1 MQRDA
6 PSSPPPLPVPAQLI
20 PQVSDYVLDN
30 RAAENGKRVPLDPG
44 WYPQHRERE
53 ALNNQSNEYTFP
65 GRDDSRAS
73 SAPGEKDR
81 PSHLDMS
88 DGGTYDIHGAELH
101 EAERVQ
107 VVLPSRR
114 KASREEKVEHHVSRD
129 DMAKAEGVPSWQ
141 NESLTSAGAYSMLDS
156 EVDLVQFNH
165 EGHINAILEVAFY
178 NLK

>member
-1 MQRDA
+1 
-6 PSSPPPLPVPAQLI
+6 
-20 PQVSDYVLDN
+20 
-30 RAAENGKRVPLDPG
+30 
-44 WYPQHRERE
+44 
-53 ALNNQSNEYTFP
+53 
-65 GRDDSRAS
+65 
-73 SAPGEKDR
+73 
-81 PSHLDMS
+81 MS
-88 DGGTYDIHGAELH
+88 DGGTYDIHGAELR

-114 KASREEKVEHHVSRD
+114 KASREEKVERHVSQD